1 MILNAIDMKLALQI
15 FLILT
20 AVGHFACA
28 LGVLFYH
35 MKLPPKTGPSIA
47 MRFLITLATGA
58 IGLVYFVF
66 IKRDP
71 VDQTN
76 LETTVDQ
83 PSLKHDKN

>member
-1 MILNAIDMKLALQI
+1 MILTTIDMELALQI
-15 FLILT
+15 TLILT

-28 LGVLFYH
+28 LAVLFYH

-47 MRFLITLATGA
+47 MRFLITLASGA

-71 VDQTN
+71 VDAEH
-76 LETTVDQ
+76 LETITDQ